1 MSEPGF
7 CSQLTW
13 VQALGVPRGGMGGV
27 RGKRYNVGGG
37 VSSAGRLLEALD
49 MRNPEVSVGEKR
61 AARWGVTVSSQP
73 LIIFSASGEQGLH
86 LNFPTDGRREL
97 KKEGAHPDGGESR
110 GARAWCGDT
119 GPGRRGGATSYFSAG

>member
-1 MSEPGF
+1 MSEPAF

-13 VQALGVPRGGMGGV
+13 VQALGEPRGGKRGAGGGV

-37 VSSAGRLLEALD
+37 VSGAGRLLAALD
-49 MRNPEVSVGEKR
+49 MRDPEVSVGEKR

-86 LNFPTDGRREL
+86 LNFPTDGV
-97 KKEGAHPDGGESR
+97 S
-110 GARAWCGDT
+110 
-119 GPGRRGGATSYFSAG
+119 